1 MDETKSV
8 YRDYVPMGKGS
19 GIFKPPEGLRVLE
32 IGFGGG
38 ELLKV
43 LRDAGNDVYGI
54 DVSESLVKEAKV
66 QGFENT
72 THLDISDSPLPYE
85 EDFFDAVFAY
95 EVFEHLTN
103 PHRMFYEVRRV
114 LKAGSLLYFSVPAQE
129 VDMGYGVGRHTFV
142 YPGLLERKNLERF
155 FMQMYFRIE
164 ESVHPGPKDF
174 FHGHNYTL
182 RNMKRAGQA
191 DVVQVIVQD
200 ASVQDLYGHFLDP
213 EVLAEE
219 MKREAESLVD
229 MIEYYVRNDLW
240 SVALMAMRFTIEK
253 YPHHYPIYPPIGKT
267 LIEHGHLSQ
276 ARSIL
281 AIARGMEKLP
291 VEVRAEID
299 ALLSALDG
307 RA

>member
-19 GIFKPPEGLRVLE
+19 GLFKPPEGLRVLE
-32 IGFGGG
+32 VGFGSGA
-38 ELLKV
+38 LLKV

-54 DVSESLVKEAKV
+54 DVSESLVKEAKA

-72 THLDISDSPLPYE
+72 AHLDISDSPLPYE

-129 VDMGYGVGRHTFV
+129 VDMGYGIGRHTFV

-155 FMQMYFRIE
+155 FMQMYFCIE
-164 ESVHPGPKDF
+164 DSVHPGSKEF
-174 FHGHNYTL
+174 FQGHNYAL
-182 RNMKRAGQA
+182 RNMKREEQA

-200 ASVQDLYGHFLDP
+200 AGVQDLYGHFLDP
-213 EVLAEE
+213 EVLAKE

-229 MIEYYVRNDLW
+229 MIAYYVRNDAW
-240 SVALMAMRFTIEK
+240 SIALTAMRFTMEK
-253 YPHHYPIYPPIGKT
+253 YPHHYPIYPPIGKI

-276 ARSIL
+276 AQSIL
-281 AIARGMEKLP
+281 AIARDMEELP
-291 VEVRAEID
+291 LAVRAEID
-299 ALLSALDG
+299 ALLNACG
-307 RA
+307 GKP